1 MNMVISHDLLDG
13 DFGLFCGL
21 DNFISAIF
29 FVLILLKVAFNHTMA
44 KSAQLLHL
52 CDKLTVLGILA

>member
-13 DFGLFCGL
+13 DFRLFCGL

-29 FVLILLKVAFNHTMA
+29 LVLILLKVAFNDTVT

-52 CDKLTVLGILA
+52 RNKLTVLGILA